1 MSAEKENVALAERR
15 LFALVKTN
23 EMLIIHVDGAVCAG
37 FPSPADDYL
46 ETRIDLKREL
56 IKNPDATFVMRVQG
70 DSMQGD
76 GIDDGDVLIIDRSL
90 RPRNGAVAV
99 CYLNNAFTVK
109 RLEMRGPRLRLLASN
124 PDFPP
129 IEIQEGD
136 ELSIWGIV
144 TYVIKRP

>member
-1 MSAEKENVALAERR
+1 MNAEKENVALSERR
-15 LFALVKTN
+15 FFTLAKTD

-70 DSMQGD
+70 DSMRGD

-90 RPRNGAVAV
+90 RPRNGVVAV

-109 RLEMRGPRLRLLASN
+109 RLEMRGPRLLLLASN

-144 TYVIKRP
+144 TYVIKKP